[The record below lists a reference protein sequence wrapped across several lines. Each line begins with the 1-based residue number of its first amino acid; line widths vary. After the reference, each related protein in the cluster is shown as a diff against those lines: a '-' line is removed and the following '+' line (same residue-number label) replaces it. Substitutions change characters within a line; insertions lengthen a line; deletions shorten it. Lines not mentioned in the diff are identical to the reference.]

1 MKEIEVKAKIE
12 NKEICLE
19 NFRKLGEFSVAQ
31 IQTDT
36 IYSKIVGDVD
46 KYLSNDHFLRIR
58 ETSEGK
64 VFFTVKKSL
73 KQALSKIEYETAI
86 ENKEEMHQAILLMG
100 YCVAVKVKKTRQF
113 LHYKDYEI
121 CVDDVE
127 GLGFFVEVEKFSED
141 DPVIVR
147 KELFDFLIS
156 FGISKTDEI
165 NVGYDI
171 LMLDKK

>member
-1 MKEIEVKAKIE
+1 
-12 NKEICLE
+12 
-19 NFRKLGEFSVAQ
+19 
-31 IQTDT
+31 
-36 IYSKIVGDVD
+36 
-46 KYLSNDHFLRIR
+46 
-58 ETSEGK
+58 
-64 VFFTVKKSL
+64 
-73 KQALSKIEYETAI
+73 
-86 ENKEEMHQAILLMG
+86 
-100 YCVAVKVKKTRQF
+100 
-113 LHYKDYEI
+113 
-121 CVDDVE
+121 VDDVE